1 MQWQL
6 DLSIN
11 LHLVPE
17 REQMWLV
24 TSTELLLC
32 RLHYDWLGT
41 PFSLLFFVS
50 RAEVIQVFSLC
61 PKTLQHPETWCT
73 ILRSNGGTWSY
84 RSQDCNWSLECMLF
98 WYLTNLYSYLFC
110 VYRKKRARQVK
121 INWDSEQNTGLYY
134 AAGVSGRKDLR
145 ELFCWLLYTTPI
157 IRCFPYLLAP
167 VVSYSSI

>member
-1 MQWQL
+1 
-6 DLSIN
+6 
-11 LHLVPE
+11 
-17 REQMWLV
+17 
-24 TSTELLLC
+24 
-32 RLHYDWLGT
+32 
-41 PFSLLFFVS
+41 
-50 RAEVIQVFSLC
+50 
-61 PKTLQHPETWCT
+61 
-73 ILRSNGGTWSY
+73 
-84 RSQDCNWSLECMLF
+84 MLF

-167 VVSYSSI
+167 VVSQSSIQEAVSNKAPYSKYHSELYQLSACSYNSSQKFFWKFPDKTLHCSHVLIIRYNALHCEKADTM